1 MSASLYLS
9 MIEKDPKKFTAF
21 WRDERQL
28 LFERDAQGFRAID
41 VGPLTMG
48 YRASNS
54 RTGGGITRRL
64 IYPKGA
70 YVLHMIR
77 LMMFEGRTGDTRFKE
92 TMHDFVDTYRGK
104 PATTEDFKAI
114 VEKHM
119 NGGMDL
125 DGNHKMDWFFNQ
137 YVYGVGAPQ
146 YNFHAALDYTADGKT
161 HVKAELTRSGVPDT
175 WKDAI
180 PIYAHI
186 GEKTVKLGM
195 IASRHPTETIDTAIQ
210 GKIDRLSINEY
221 EEILGDVKQ

>member
-9 MIEKDPKKFTAF
+9 AIEQDRKKFLTF

-28 LFERDAQGFRAID
+28 LLERDPQGFRAID

-70 YVLHMIR
+70 YILHMIR
-77 LMMFEGRTGDTRFKE
+77 MMMFESRNGDARFKE

-104 PATTEDFKAI
+104 AATTEDFKAM

-119 NGGMDL
+119 TRGMDL
-125 DGNHKMDWFFNQ
+125 DGNQKMDWFFNQ
-137 YVYGVGAPQ
+137 YVYGTGIAQ
-146 YNFHAALDYTADGKT
+146 YAFQASVEPTPDGKS
-161 HVKAELTRSGVPDT
+161 HLKGAITRTGVPDT
-175 WKDAI
+175 WKDSLVL
-180 PIYAHI
+180 YGHV
-186 GEKTVKLGM
+186 GDKTFRLGVLGVTHSSEPLDINLPM
-195 IASRHPTETIDTAIQ
+195 
-210 GKIDRLSINEY
+210 KVDRVSLNDY
-221 EEILGDVKQ
+221 EDLLAEIKQ